1 LRGEAVDWLMLL
13 QASPGDAA
21 VRAGLPPRAQA
32 WLLGL
37 AGAAAALVVWTW
49 LAHLLEGGGGVINR
63 LPTPHK
69 VARERV
75 AYASADLAVD
85 LVSSLR
91 VFGLGWLIGAGL
103 ATLVGLVLGRVQA
116 LGNVFLPVIEAIRP
130 VSSIAWVPLSVVWFG
145 FGLSGKVF
153 LVGLAVFLVV
163 IVYAVDGS
171 RRIPPDLARTADM
184 LGMSGWQR
192 FASLV
197 LPGTLTEV
205 LIGSRV
211 SLMAGWGTVIV
222 AELVAADTG
231 LGAHLIAVEQ
241 SYDVPAVMATMVCL
255 GLTGFVMNALFTLLE
270 RRLMPWR
277 HEAPLRRRARAS
289 AAADVA

>member
-1 LRGEAVDWLMLL
+1 MQPAITP
-13 QASPGDAA
+13 PGARAA
-21 VRAGLPPRAQA
+21 APALSPRAQA
-32 WLLGL
+32 WALGLLGT
-37 AGAAAALVVWTW
+37 AIALVLWTL

-63 LPTPHK
+63 LPTPLK
-69 VARERV
+69 VARELGHYVRGDCL
-75 AYASADLAVD
+75 ADVLA
-85 LVSSLR
+85 SLR
-91 VFGLGWLIGAGL
+91 VFGLGWLVGAGL
-103 ATLVGLVLGRVQA
+103 ATVAGLLLGRSQL
-116 LGNVFLPVIEAIRP
+116 LGNVFLPVIEALRP

-171 RRIPPDLARTADM
+171 RRIAPDLARTADM
-184 LGMSGWQR
+184 LGMTGWQR
-192 FASLV
+192 FTSLV

-241 SYDVPAVMATMVCL
+241 SYDVPAVMATMVCF
-255 GLTGFVMNALFTLLE
+255 GVTGFAMNGLFSVLE

-277 HEAPLRRRARAS
+277 HDLAPRRSPARRSIRPS
-289 AAADVA
+289 AA